1 MRISPATCESIMERR
16 REAPFC
22 DRKVIVEAYLSPQ
35 EGKFVIRD
43 EGPGFDTHNIAD
55 IMKQPSMLSTH
66 ERRGLVL
73 IRAFMDD
80 IAFNE
85 KGNEITLV
93 KRKGTR
99 KTANSLAVPTPA
111 GIA

>member
-1 MRISPATCESIMERR
+1 
-16 REAPFC
+16 
-22 DRKVIVEAYLSPQ
+22 
-35 EGKFVIRD
+35 
-43 EGPGFDTHNIAD
+43 
-55 IMKQPSMLSTH
+55 MKQPGMLSTH

-80 IAFNE
+80 IAFND

-93 KRKGTR
+93 KRKGAR
-99 KTANSLAVPTPA
+99 KALNPSSVATPA